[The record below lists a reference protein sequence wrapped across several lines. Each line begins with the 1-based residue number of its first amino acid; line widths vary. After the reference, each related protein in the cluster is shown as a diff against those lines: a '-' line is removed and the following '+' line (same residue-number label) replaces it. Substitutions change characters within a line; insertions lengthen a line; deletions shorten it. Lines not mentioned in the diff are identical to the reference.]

1 MALTENQT
9 SYLKSLLGGP
19 GYIPAIV
26 FAKLRDQGLVEKAEG
41 GPGAGRGKTYANITT
56 EGRGAI

>member
-9 SYLKSLLGGP
+9 NYLKSPLHGP

-26 FAKLRDQGLVEKAEG
+26 FAKLRDQGLVQKAEG
-41 GPGAGRGKTYANITT
+41 GPGAGRGKAYVTITAA
-56 EGRGAI
+56 GRAAI